1 MQTHCACSFLVVLT
15 CWFLFHSWD
24 VGSCKCIDRF
34 SNNDGTVTASLAVS
48 DQHIA
53 AGAESGVVNLYATNN
68 SSFAKKPIRSIMN
81 VPTAVDSLR
90 FNHDG
95 QILAMSSRFSS
106 DCLKLMHVPSRT
118 VFSNWP
124 TSKTP
129 LNYVFSMD
137 FSPQSRYFAVGNDK
151 GKCLLYKIRQYHT

>member
-1 MQTHCACSFLVVLT
+1 MPADDLINLMFYTIIR
-15 CWFLFHSWD
+15 WD
-24 VGSCKCIDRF
+24 VGSYRCIDRF
-34 SNNDGTVTASLAVS
+34 SNNDGTVTASLAIS
-48 DQHIA
+48 DQHFA
-53 AGAESGVVNLYATNN
+53 AGAESGVVNLYSTN
-68 SSFAKKPIRSIMN
+68 SESFGKTPIKSIMN
-81 VPTAVDSLR
+81 LSTSVDCLR

-106 DCLKLMHVPSRT
+106 DSLKLLHVPTRT

-151 GKCLLYKIRQYHT
+151 GKCLLYKLRHYNE